1 LGIFLP
7 NPGTVPFTHGPGFGK
22 KIPKGSQLVFEVH
35 YTPNGTACVD
45 RSEVGLIYCKGKP
58 EHEVRTRT
66 IMTERFL
73 IPPMAPNHK
82 VEASSVFE
90 RPVTVLAIGPHM
102 HLRGKSFTFD
112 LTPPG
117 GEKERLLS
125 VPKYD
130 FNWQLYYQ
138 PAEVRRLAKGSRID
152 CVARYDNSPNN
163 PNNPDPTKWVSFGLQ
178 TWEEMMVGF
187 IDYYYDDAKQAVRTT
202 EAPRTQR

>member
-1 LGIFLP
+1 
-7 NPGTVPFTHGPGFGK
+7 
-22 KIPKGSQLVFEVH
+22 
-35 YTPNGTACVD
+35 
-45 RSEVGLIYCKGKP
+45 
-58 EHEVRTRT
+58 
-66 IMTERFL
+66 MTERFL

-82 VEASSVFE
+82 VEASTVFD

-112 LTPPG
+112 LTAPG
-117 GEKERLLS
+117 AKQERLLS

-138 PAEVRRLAKGSRID
+138 PAEPRRLSKGSRID

-163 PNNPDPTKWVSFGLQ
+163 PNNPDPQKWVSFGLQ

-187 IDYYYDDAKQAVRTT
+187 IDYYYDDAKQGERTT
-202 EAPRTQR
+202 DARGAQR